1 MTKRILLLDTN
12 FSARPIHDY
21 LISTGNEVFVVG
33 GNPRD
38 ALARVSSKY
47 VELDYSDIM
56 KLRSL
61 IKDLNIDYLVPGG
74 NDFSY
79 KICSEISSD
88 IGFYNI
94 DTIESND
101 IINNKERFREFA
113 IREGLNVPKVIE
125 PSFVSEAGAVIVKPV
140 DAYSGHGITVIDKPN
155 KSLIDDAVKVAES
168 FSKSRRCVIEEF
180 VRGQLYSHSAFVVDG
195 EIIIDFIVE
204 EHCIVN
210 QFVVDTSRVLYDF
223 DIGVLSKIRD
233 NVFRIVKSL
242 NLVDGLVHTQF
253 IYNGSDFWII
263 EVTRRC
269 PGDLYSKLIE
279 YSTGFPYAE
288 YYARPFINRIC
299 KDFKKNLERN
309 KVMRHTIT
317 LQDKINLNN
326 ISFLSPFSAF
336 KYIPLSLTGDEI
348 RESPFSRIGILF
360 TFSKSEEELLGL
372 MESAVRRKLYIVE

>member
-1 MTKRILLLDTN
+1 MTKRILLLDTS
-12 FSARPIHDY
+12 FSAKPIYDY
-21 LISTGNEVFVVG
+21 LVSTGNEVFVVG

-38 ALARVSSKY
+38 ALAKVSSKY
-47 VELDYSDIM
+47 IELDYANILE
-56 KLRSL
+56 LRSL

-79 KICSEISSD
+79 KVCAEISSD

-140 DAYSGHGITVIDKPN
+140 DAYSGHGITVINKPN
-155 KSLIDDAVKVAES
+155 KRLIGDAVKVAES

-180 VRGQLYSHSAFVVDG
+180 VQGQLYSHSAFVVDG
-195 EIIIDFIVE
+195 EIMIDFIVE

-233 NVFRIVKSL
+233 NILRMVKSL